1 MPSTTYHLLTES
13 EPFSE
18 FIGGAISRWAGNVL
32 RNNPQ
37 SVVVCPSA
45 DDTWNFPPEAI
56 SVLPALRLYKS
67 WRNKLCRLPW
77 FFHRWVIQAIFRP
90 LLKRMRPGDIM
101 WIHNRPEFAVAL
113 TAHIHHAGGRV
124 VLHLHNSH
132 LVEGPARL
140 MSQVRVDRLVFVSE
154 FLLQQARD
162 KFPQAGASSVL
173 YNGADES
180 IFYPAGDEHKKSA
193 PVTVLF
199 AGRLVEDKGVHVLLE
214 AMKLLEEEAVPLQ
227 AVIVGSSN
235 FGMGEETDYIRRLK
249 ATSPATVE
257 FLPYRSGKALGE
269 LFRAADMFCCPSVW
283 NDPFPLA
290 PLEAMAAGLPVV
302 ASRTGGIPEA
312 LAFGGGILVERRS
325 AVELASALR
334 RLAESPELRTRL
346 GQQGYAAFL
355 ERFTWSNTRTQVQ
368 QIQNAFSV

>member
-18 FIGGAISRWAGNVL
+18 FIGGAISRWAANVL

-45 DDTWNFPPEAI
+45 DDTWKFPPEAV

-90 LLKRMRPGDIM
+90 LLKRMRPGDIL

-113 TAHIHHAGGRV
+113 TARIHHAGGRV

-180 IFYPAGDEHKKSA
+180 VFYPARDGPKNSA

-227 AVIVGSSN
+227 AIIVGSSN

-269 LFRAADMFCCPSVW
+269 LFRTADMFCCPSIW

>member
-18 FIGGAISRWAGNVL
+18 FIGGAISRWV

-45 DDTWNFPPEAI
+45 DDTWNFPPEAV

-257 FLPYRSGKALGE
+257 FLRWWLQGQVEFRRRLPLGAASWWSVDRRSSWHRRCAGWRRARSFAPAL
-269 LFRAADMFCCPSVW
+269 
-283 NDPFPLA
+283 
-290 PLEAMAAGLPVV
+290 
-302 ASRTGGIPEA
+302 ASRAMRHFWNA
-312 LAFGGGILVERRS
+312 LPGLTRAPRCSRS
-325 AVELASALR
+325 
-334 RLAESPELRTRL
+334 RTRS
-346 GQQGYAAFL
+346 
-355 ERFTWSNTRTQVQ
+355 RFDCVG
-368 QIQNAFSV
+368 